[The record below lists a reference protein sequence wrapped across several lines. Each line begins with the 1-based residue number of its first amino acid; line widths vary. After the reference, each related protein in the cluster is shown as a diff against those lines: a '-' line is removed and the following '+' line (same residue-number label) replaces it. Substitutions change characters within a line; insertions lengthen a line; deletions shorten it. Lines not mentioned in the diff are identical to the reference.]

1 MGHRLEGLGAL
12 WVQHSFC
19 HQHGAFDAYNARG
32 DPAGSWSGLL
42 QSGEA
47 PSSKALKHVL
57 SVKCTRNLLL
67 LCKALKYALKSL

>member
-1 MGHRLEGLGAL
+1 MGHQLERLGAL
-12 WVQHSFC
+12 WVQHSC
-19 HQHGAFDAYNARG
+19 LQHGAFDAYNAHG
-32 DPAGSWSGLL
+32 EPAHSWSGLL

-57 SVKCTRNLLL
+57 SVKCRRNLLL